1 MTKSLA
7 VHTGSPIIEKEF
19 PRWPVWD
26 EKDIQEIEEV
36 IRSGIWGVG
45 GTRLPEFTRQ
55 FAEFQHVDFVLPVAN
70 GSIAI
75 DLALEALG
83 LGKDDEVIV
92 PDYTFMATAVAP
104 IRRGIKPVLVD
115 VEAETFNIDPKLIED
130 AITDKTKAII
140 PVHFGGHPCD
150 MPRIMEISERNE
162 LFVIEDCAHA
172 TGAILDNQYA
182 GTFGS
187 IGTFSFQSS
196 KTLCCGEGGAV
207 VTRSEDLFA
216 ILKSIHNADRRGS
229 EDDYNHYI
237 CGTNYRMTELQAG
250 LLLTQMSRLE
260 GLCNKREQNGILLN
274 KYLCEIEGVKPQ
286 GRHSLMER
294 HGNYLYTFILEA
306 DIPRDD
312 FTRALRA
319 EGVPLEEGYPPLHKL
334 DCLKN
339 EGVVAGSFPVSD
351 QIADRSVWISHHALL
366 GDGKQIALIAE
377 AIKKVIQFRDELKS
391 S

>member
-1 MTKSLA
+1 MTQSLA

-19 PRWPVWD
+19 PLWPVWD
-26 EKDIQEIEEV
+26 EKDIREIEEV

-45 GTRLPEFTRQ
+45 GTRLPEFARQ
-55 FAEFQHVDFVLPVAN
+55 FAEFQHADYVLPVAN

-83 LGKDDEVIV
+83 IGKNDEVIV

-115 VEAETFNIDPKLIED
+115 VDAATFNIDPDLIKD

-150 MPRIMEISERNE
+150 MPRIMEIAEREE

-172 TGAILDNQYA
+172 HGAIFDGQYV

-207 VTRSEDLFA
+207 VTQSELLFSK
-216 ILKSIHNADRRGS
+216 LKSIHNAGRRGS

-237 CGTNYRMTELQAG
+237 CGTNYRMTELQVA

-260 GLCNKREQNGILLN
+260 EQCKKREQNGALLN
-274 KYLCEIEGVKPQ
+274 EHLCKIEGVRPQ
-286 GRHSLMER
+286 LRQSMMDR
-294 HGNYLYTFILEA
+294 HGYYLFTFILEA
-306 DIPRDD
+306 HIPRDD

-319 EGVPLEEGYPPLHKL
+319 EGVPVEEAYPPLHKL

-339 EGVVAGSFPVSD
+339 EGVVAGSFPVSE

-366 GDGKQIALIAE
+366 GDEKQVALIAD
-377 AIKKVIQFRDELKS
+377 AIKKVIQLQDELKS
-391 S
+391 G

>member
-1 MTKSLA
+1 
-7 VHTGSPIIEKEF
+7 
-19 PRWPVWD
+19 
-26 EKDIQEIEEV
+26 
-36 IRSGIWGVG
+36 
-45 GTRLPEFTRQ
+45 
-55 FAEFQHVDFVLPVAN
+55 
-70 GSIAI
+70 
-75 DLALEALG
+75 
-83 LGKDDEVIV
+83 
-92 PDYTFMATAVAP
+92 MATAVAP

-196 KTLCCGEGGAV
+196 KALCCGEGGAV

-216 ILKSIHNADRRGS
+216 ILKSIHNAGRRGS

-334 DCLKN
+334 DCLKS